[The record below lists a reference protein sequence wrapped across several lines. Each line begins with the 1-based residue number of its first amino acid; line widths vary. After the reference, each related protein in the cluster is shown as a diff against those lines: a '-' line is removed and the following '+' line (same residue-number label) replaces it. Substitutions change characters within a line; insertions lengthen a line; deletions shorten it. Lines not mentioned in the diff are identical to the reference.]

1 MCVCMCV
8 CVCVCVNV
16 CSNDWLVGKLGLV
29 DWLLSVLVTGWCF
42 YFLLMSL

>member
-1 MCVCMCV
+1 MCVCA